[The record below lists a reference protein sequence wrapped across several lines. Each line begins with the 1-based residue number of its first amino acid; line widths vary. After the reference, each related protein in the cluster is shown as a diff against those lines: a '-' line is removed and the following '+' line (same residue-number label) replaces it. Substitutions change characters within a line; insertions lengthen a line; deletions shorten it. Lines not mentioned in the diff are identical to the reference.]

1 MKQTRADTGLA
12 LTQSLLLHAGV
23 LALLFI
29 GLRWSS
35 NALPDAAQG
44 DPIEAELISASD
56 LSPAMQRA
64 LRRAPETPKPVREP
78 KPLPEPLPEA
88 TPAPTPRQLPPP
100 VPDPAPLE
108 QARVQRDAVQPPLP
122 EVRREQ
128 EARRRQPPQVELD
141 AQRETE
147 MERQRQRQIEDLR
160 RQRAQAARAASMAE
174 QRAQQL
180 ADARG
185 AVSNTPPARSQPT
198 PGAGGTDPGLLARY
212 RDALQRAI
220 VRQWTRPDSVP
231 LGQRCRISI
240 RQLPGGDVISVE
252 IDPSCPYDAQGRR
265 SVEAAVLKA
274 APLPYAGFETV
285 FNRNLELN
293 FEAADQ

>member
-1 MKQTRADTGLA
+1 
-12 LTQSLLLHAGV
+12 
-23 LALLFI
+23 
-29 GLRWSS
+29 
-35 NALPDAAQG
+35 
-44 DPIEAELISASD
+44 
-56 LSPAMQRA
+56 
-64 LRRAPETPKPVREP
+64 
-78 KPLPEPLPEA
+78 
-88 TPAPTPRQLPPP
+88 
-100 VPDPAPLE
+100 
-108 QARVQRDAVQPPLP
+108 
-122 EVRREQ
+122 
-128 EARRRQPPQVELD
+128 
-141 AQRETE
+141 
-147 MERQRQRQIEDLR
+147 
-160 RQRAQAARAASMAE
+160 
-174 QRAQQL
+174 
-180 ADARG
+180 
-185 AVSNTPPARSQPT
+185 PPARSQPT